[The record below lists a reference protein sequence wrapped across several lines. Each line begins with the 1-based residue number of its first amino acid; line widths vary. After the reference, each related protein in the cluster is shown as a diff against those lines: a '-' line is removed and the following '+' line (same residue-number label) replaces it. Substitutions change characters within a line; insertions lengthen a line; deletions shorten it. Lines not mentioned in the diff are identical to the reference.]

1 MDSLDSEIIAW
12 ISKALVVKG
21 GAGSGAQLGHAFNGN
36 QYTTGSSGGSGEKRE
51 QAAAGGSPPPNE
63 FSGNQYPKPNWG
75 DKNLTPKSL
84 KDVKVYEGE
93 TKTAAQIMEAV
104 TRYADAHPDTMNG
117 YSDKESHIKF
127 IAEHE
132 DAIPKWLV
140 DKVTQKDMSVL
151 EDNNYHA
158 ANSVIASQRPD
169 LTGWTNKEKALAQW
183 DTQKSAEI
191 IQKGDTPGHPFRGN
205 QYTEASADLAQR
217 VENGGGRMKWAAQ
230 AAEHKGFADEH
241 RAIARALTGAVNRGE
256 IEQGRLPAVHE
267 AIGDHLDAADA
278 HDKAANEARAL
289 TSLDEGNGGKGT
301 DKAADDYFGRLGDA
315 NRATDIAHEYTHL
328 AFSLTPEELNKST
341 EITKGDLPG
350 HEFRGN
356 QYTEGSLSD
365 TATRLASFVTKERTN
380 IPPATAHDIAD
391 SHREHATL
399 HRQAAD
405 QLRQHVDIMTSPEN
419 LHRDGEATAS
429 QVKATLAQ
437 AKEYTKAADL
447 HDAASVAHQKAA
459 DTVLKSQGE
468 YGGKLGLDEKAP
480 TATQVSSASSNAAKA
495 SVAAENIVPFA
506 DANVQLPLGAPYY
519 GG

>member
-1 MDSLDSEIIAW
+1 MDSLDAEIIAW

-21 GAGSGAQLGHAFNGN
+21 GPGSGAQPGHAFNGN
-36 QYTTGSSGGSGEKRE
+36 QYTTGSGGGSEKRE
-51 QAAAGGSPPPNE
+51 QAAAGGPPPPHE

-75 DKNLTPKSL
+75 DKNLTRNAL
-84 KDVKVYEGE
+84 KDVKAQEGE
-93 TKTAAQIMEAV
+93 TKTAAQVMEAV
-104 TRYADAHPDTMNG
+104 NRYADAHPDTMNG

-140 DKVTQKDMSVL
+140 DKVTQKDVDVL
-151 EDNNYHA
+151 EDNNYHT
-158 ANSVIASQRPD
+158 ANTVIASQRPD
-169 LTGWTNKEKALAQW
+169 IKGWTNEKALAQW

-191 IQKGDTPGHPFRGN
+191 
-205 QYTEASADLAQR
+205 S
-217 VENGGGRMKWAAQ
+217 
-230 AAEHKGFADEH
+230 
-241 RAIARALTGAVNRGE
+241 
-256 IEQGRLPAVHE
+256 
-267 AIGDHLDAADA
+267 
-278 HDKAANEARAL
+278 
-289 TSLDEGNGGKGT
+289 
-301 DKAADDYFGRLGDA
+301 
-315 NRATDIAHEYTHL
+315 
-328 AFSLTPEELNKST
+328 
-341 EITKGDLPG
+341 KGDLPG
-350 HEFRGN
+350 HPFRGN

-365 TATRLASFVTKERTN
+365 TATRLAAFVTKERTN

-419 LHRDGEATAS
+419 LHRDGEATTS
-429 QVKATLAQ
+429 QVKATIAQ
-437 AKEYTKAADL
+437 AKEYAKAADL
-447 HDAASVAHQKAA
+447 HDTASVAHQKAA

-468 YGGKLGLDEKAP
+468 YGGKLGLSEKAP

-495 SVAAENIVPFA
+495 SVAAENIVPFE